1 MNKYIIDHQ
10 EAFTKTLDFFHKDI
24 ATLRTGRANPA
35 ILDSVQV
42 EAYGTW
48 NPLNAL
54 GNISVSDASSLIIA
68 PWDKSVAKDIEKAI
82 VAADLGLSVVNEGDK
97 LRLSVPQLTEENR
110 KELVKKLNVKMEA
123 ARVELRQVR
132 DQVKNIIEA
141 AFADKEVSEDDKFR
155 FLKELEDVVSK
166 KNDEIKEMRDKKEKD
181 IMTI

>member
-1 MNKYIIDHQ
+1 MNQYIISHQ
-10 EAFTKTLDFFHKDI
+10 EAFAKTLDFFQKDI
-24 ATLRTGRANPA
+24 ASLRTGRANPA

-48 NPLNAL
+48 NPINAL
-54 GNISVSDASSLIIA
+54 GNISVSDASSLVIS
-68 PWDKSVAKDIEKAI
+68 PWDKSVSKDIEKAI

-110 KELVKKLNVKMEA
+110 KELVKKLNAKMEA

-132 DQVKNIIEA
+132 DQVKSAIEA
-141 AFADKEVSEDDKFR
+141 AFTAKELSEDDKFR
-155 FLKELEDVVSK
+155 FLKELEEAVAK
-166 KNDEIKEMRDKKEKD
+166 KNDEIKELRDKKEKD